1 MKAPSNELKAMAD
14 APKSDLEAHCIDW
27 GNLLKKV
34 KIGYFI
40 SASTETLAK
49 SLGFNKY
56 SGGKKGLVFELFF
69 HPTAEEY
76 LAKQDRGGP
85 VWVATFREDGTA
97 QVSIVKHVGE
107 SHQFQGSWEEVTR
120 KLFEMEKEM
129 LSQIPEVPAD
139 LKQL

>member
-1 MKAPSNELKAMAD
+1 MDAPSKALKAIAD
-14 APKSDLEAHCIDW
+14 APKPDLEALYIDW

-40 SASTETLAK
+40 SASAETLVK

-69 HPTAEEY
+69 HVTTEGY

-85 VWVATFREDGTA
+85 VWVATFQENGTA
-97 QVSIVKHVGE
+97 QLSIVQRVGE

-120 KLFEMEKEM
+120 KLFEMDQLM
-129 LSQIPEVPAD
+129 LAQVPAVPED
-139 LKQL
+139 LKKQ